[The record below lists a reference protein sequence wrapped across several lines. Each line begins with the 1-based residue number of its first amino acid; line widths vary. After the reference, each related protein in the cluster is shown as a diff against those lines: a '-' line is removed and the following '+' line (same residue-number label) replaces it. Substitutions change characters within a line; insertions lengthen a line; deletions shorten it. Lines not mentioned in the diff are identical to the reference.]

1 MQYPNPMILTTGSSP
16 LARGLHG
23 RTDRLGDPARI
34 IPARAGFTTSG
45 GVWAGRGWDHPRSR
59 GVYPHVTA
67 YGLRT
72 GGSSPLARG
81 LRPPVEPVQVGQ
93 GIIPA
98 RAGFTRPDSSSGPRC
113 WDHPRSRG
121 VYWRRLVRANF
132 IAGSS
137 PLARGLPPTAP
148 SAAPCGWDNPRS
160 RGVYHQGS
168 SPLARGLRRALR
180 PAPAQP
186 GIIPARAGF
195 TRLQDQQDR
204 RARDHPRSRG
214 VYRGAF
220 IRQADSVGSSPLA
233 RGLRCGPDSRCPRR
247 RIIPARAGFT
257 LKANKRS

>member
-59 GVYPHVTA
+59 GVYADTTA
-67 YGLRT
+67 PPPT
-72 GGSSPLARG
+72 SWGSSPLARG
-81 LRPPVEPVQVGQ
+81 LLGTPSRAIIGY

-98 RAGFTRPDSSSGPRC
+98 RAGFTRACAPARAASPDHPRSRGVYSGLPGNATSTPGSSPLARGLRVELLDDVGDVGIIPARAGFTPRLLHRRGHR

-121 VYWRRLVRANF
+121 VYDAEGEHLV
-132 IAGSS
+132 
-137 PLARGLPPTAP
+137 LVT
-148 SAAPCGWDNPRS
+148 
-160 RGVYHQGS
+160 
-168 SPLARGLRRALR
+168 
-180 PAPAQP
+180 
-186 GIIPARAGF
+186 
-195 TRLQDQQDR
+195 
-204 RARDHPRSRG
+204 
-214 VYRGAF
+214 
-220 IRQADSVGSSPLA
+220 
-233 RGLRCGPDSRCPRR
+233 